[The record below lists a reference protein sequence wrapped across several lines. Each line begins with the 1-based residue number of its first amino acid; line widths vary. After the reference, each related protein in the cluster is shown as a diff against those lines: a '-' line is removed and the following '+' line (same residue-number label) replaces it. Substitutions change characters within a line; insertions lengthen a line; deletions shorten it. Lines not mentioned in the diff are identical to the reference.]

1 MTTKGKIEVVTA
13 GGTRASGEYFVS
25 LYNFLNG
32 LSSIGVTRIASNYG
46 TAVSGFGGNGFG
58 YWDTSPNATP
68 GSNAWAVFRFGNAQ
82 VPFNVLIQVQN
93 INNSTGGTALGT
105 NTTYTLSM
113 NNASSLTTMYG
124 VLIAVSQRAD
134 GANSWNGGTA
144 NVGADAKN
152 AIVWQSGSLS
162 TQSLLS
168 YPRVNSIGGALQV
181 NRTGCMPLNIVYN
194 NGTSTDANSTV
205 NDIWRLGSRSHFLAD
220 ENNLLILDD
229 TGLNGSYKFFYFG
242 KYQPVNRGAMGFNPS
257 VPYVCLNNLYPAHD
271 PTVPKYQYGAT
282 TQSFIDFTG
291 QGDGGIA
298 HPDPTK
304 GVKGVYLDYITSGV
318 SYSYLP
324 NRTKTSAGKFEM
336 FPAYLGIN
344 ELPWTG
350 ICGVIDFFKIV
361 GNIPPNFMHPTQ
373 KLAFLQGSNTTTS
386 GKIAVPWDGLTAPGS
401 GRTREGIDF

>member
-1 MTTKGKIEVVTA
+1 MTIKGKLEVVIA
-13 GGTRASGEYFVS
+13 GGKRASGEYFVS

-68 GSNAWAVFRFGNAQ
+68 GSNAWAVFRFGSAQ

-93 INNSTGGTALGT
+93 INNTTGGTALGS
-105 NTTYTLSM
+105 NTTYTTSM
-113 NNASSLTTMYG
+113 GVTSNLTTMYG
-124 VLIAVSQRAD
+124 NLISVAQRAD
-134 GANSWNGGTA
+134 GVNPWNGGTA

-152 AIVWQSGSLS
+152 AIVWQSGSLP

-168 YPRVNSIGGALQV
+168 YPRVNSDGGALQTT
-181 NRTGCMPLNIVYN
+181 RTGCMPLNVVYN
-194 NGTSTDANSTV
+194 NNSSTDANSNV

-242 KYQPVNRGAMGFNPS
+242 KYQPINKGSGFNPT
-257 VPYVCLNNLYPAHD
+257 VPYVCLNHLYPAHD
-271 PTVPKYQYGAT
+271 PAVPKYQYGSTA
-282 TQSFIDFTG
+282 QLFIDFTT

-298 HPDPTK
+298 HPNPTK
-304 GVKGVYLDYITSGV
+304 GVKTVYLDYITSGV
-318 SYSYLP
+318 NYVYLP
-324 NRTKTSAGKFEM
+324 NRTRTSSGQFEM
-336 FPAYLGIN
+336 FPVYLGMN
-344 ELPWTG
+344 DAPHLSV
-350 ICGVIDFFKIV
+350 CGVLDFFKVV
-361 GNIPPNFMHPTQ
+361 GNIPPNFMHPGR
-373 KLAFLQGSNTTTS
+373 KLAFLQGSNTATS